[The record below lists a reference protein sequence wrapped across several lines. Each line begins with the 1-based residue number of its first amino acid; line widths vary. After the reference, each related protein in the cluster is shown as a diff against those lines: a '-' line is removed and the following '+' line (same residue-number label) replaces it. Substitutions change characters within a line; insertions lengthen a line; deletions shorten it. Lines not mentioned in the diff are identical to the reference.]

1 MYRYSSPLPA
11 TAATNDSRNRDTTN
25 VIETS
30 ARRLQSSQCF
40 SSSSV
45 RNDQAIVELVLK
57 GVQEI
62 EQQQHM
68 KVPNHTQNAFQNNQ
82 TVASIG
88 PGFSLIDYLFTNA
101 VRYGAFDCSKQ

>member
-25 VIETS
+25 VTETS
-30 ARRLQSSQCF
+30 ARQCF